1 MYLISCFFYHL
12 IFYSMAAQTRT
23 GSQRYQKFATT
34 TKRPTGC
41 TRYSQRSAVALS
53 ISYFSQF
60 LPLFSPGFA
69 SSTAYFLRP
78 RISSAIIFS
87 FFSRG
92 ESIFLSLSVSQLTTF
107 RHFALTI
114 TSDSPVIFPP
124 IRYSSKNTTL
134 RAPFFLLLFFLT
146 FANLL
151 PLYNPTKG
159 NFSAIWCYS
168 SA

>member
-1 MYLISCFFYHL
+1 MFFLSSHFLQHGRSDSYRVATLPKIRDDNKTADGMYKVFTAVRCGSLHFLFLAISSPLLSGVCF
-12 IFYSMAAQTRT
+12 ID
-23 GSQRYQKFATT
+23 G
-34 TKRPTGC
+34 
-41 TRYSQRSAVALS
+41 V
-53 ISYFSQF
+53 
-60 LPLFSPGFA
+60 FSP
-69 SSTAYFLRP
+69 SSNLFCNHLLFLLP
-78 RISSAIIFS
+78 RRIN
-87 FFSRG
+87 
-92 ESIFLSLSVSQLTTF
+92 LSLSVSQLTTF